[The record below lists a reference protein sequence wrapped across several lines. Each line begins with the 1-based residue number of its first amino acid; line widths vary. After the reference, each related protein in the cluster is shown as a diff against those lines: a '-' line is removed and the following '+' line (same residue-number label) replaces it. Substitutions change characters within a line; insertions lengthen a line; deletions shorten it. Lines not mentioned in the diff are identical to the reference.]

1 MDSKDISTQVD
12 SSQVDINTSKS
23 DTKILEKQMDKPS
36 PVTRI
41 KKQKLREEIMIMIRE
56 LKDISM
62 YSDELMSKSR
72 KKKHIQTNEC
82 SNSSVNKMSYE
93 KVILKVL
100 PITTYYLD
108 FIM

>member
-36 PVTRI
+36 PVTRM
-41 KKQKLREEIMIMIRE
+41 KKQKLREEIFNMIRE

-62 YSDELMSKSR
+62 YSDELLSKSR
-72 KKKHIQTNEC
+72 KKKHIHTNES
-82 SNSSVNKMSYE
+82 SNSSVNKMDNE
-93 KVILKVL
+93 KVI
-100 PITTYYLD
+100 
-108 FIM
+108 